1 MKNMNN
7 ERTKV
12 AGEILGHLKALS
24 AVFLELQRVETETA
38 VAAGCTLGDAAMGAQ
53 QYAHVSTEYNT
64 QLETWQRHFNLIGIT
79 S

>member
-1 MKNMNN
+1 MNN

-12 AGEILGHLKALS
+12 ASEILGHLKALS
-24 AVFLELQRVETETA
+24 AAFLELQRVETETA
-38 VAAGCTLGDAAMGAQ
+38 VAAGCALGDAAMGAQ

-79 S
+79 L

>member
-1 MKNMNN
+1 MENMKS

-12 AGEILGHLKALS
+12 ASEILGHLKALS
-24 AVFLELQRVETETA
+24 AAFLELQRVETETA
-38 VAAGCTLGDAAMGAQ
+38 VAAGYALGDAVTGAQ